1 MKTLKKISLFLFL
14 LITLSSFTSSTE
26 LYKGTWEGE
35 DKGDIGLFVLS
46 DDGYATFETGGQVMG
61 GKSYVQN
68 GVDASMEYEVNE
80 KVKPFTIDFIIKLNK
95 NKKELGR
102 MKGIIKMVNKDKML
116 LSVGFGGA
124 PRPENFEKD
133 VITLNRVK

>member
-1 MKTLKKISLFLFL
+1 MKIFKRISVSLFFL
-14 LITLSSFTSSTE
+14 AILMSFTSSTE
-26 LYKGTWEGE
+26 LYKGKWKGE

-46 DDGYATFETGGQVMG
+46 DDGYVTFETNGQVMG

-102 MKGIIKMVNKDKML
+102 MKGIIKIVNKDKML